1 MITLQDMYHYP
12 IKSMGGIRLH
22 RASVLIPGLE
32 HDRRWMVVDREGNFV
47 SQRTVPRM
55 ALLGVEERQGRF
67 WIKDKLHPVDAIAI
81 PEIGNAGRFK
91 DVRIWDDS
99 VTALLVD
106 PDVDAWIQSKLKMFC
121 QLVYMPDYVR
131 RPVDSLYSVSNESV
145 SFADA
150 MPYLLISQAS
160 LDFLNAKLE
169 VPVPMDRFRP
179 NLVIYGTEPFEE
191 DRWDFIEIGSV
202 RFKVTKPCARCV
214 MVTIDQET
222 GASGKEPLAM
232 LASFRKAGNKILFG
246 QNLIALNEGKI
257 STKDLVKST

>member
-1 MITLQDMYHYP
+1 MTLQDIYHYP
-12 IKSMGGIRLH
+12 VKSMGGIRLDC
-22 RASVLIPGLE
+22 ATVLIPGLE
-32 HDRRWMVVDREGNFV
+32 HDRRWMVVDGEGNFV
-47 SQRTVPRM
+47 SQRSVPEM
-55 ALLGVEERQGRF
+55 ALMGLEKREGRF
-67 WIKDKLHPVDAIAI
+67 WIKDKQHPEDAIAI
-81 PEIGNAGRFK
+81 PARGNTAPTK
-91 DVRIWDDS
+91 EVRIWDDR

-106 PDVDAWIQSKLKMFC
+106 PVVDAWIQSKLKIFC
-121 QLVYMPDYVR
+121 QLVYMPDFVH
-131 RPVDSLYSVSNESV
+131 RPVDTRYAVSNESV

-160 LDFLNAKLE
+160 LDFLNAKLK

-179 NLVIYGTEPFEE
+179 NLVIRGTEPFEE
-191 DRWDFIEIGSV
+191 DQWDCIEIGPV

-214 MVTIDQET
+214 MVSVDQET
-222 GASGKEPLAM
+222 GASGKEPLAT